1 MAVARMPSPPAM
13 DAIRPVLPAAH
24 EAFVLRAA
32 VEASPVNVTIADMS
46 QPDGPIIYANA
57 AFYSTTGYTPD
68 EVIGRN
74 CRFLQGP
81 DTDRDMV
88 QRMREAIAARVP
100 FTGEILNYRRD
111 RTAFLNR
118 LELAP
123 LVDRDAGLDA
133 YVGIQRDIT
142 AFRAAET
149 CRREREKL
157 AALGRLS
164 AGFSHELN
172 NLLQPIVTY
181 ADLLAA
187 RLATGDEEASEQL
200 RVILDSARA
209 ARNVTAQV
217 LRFARVRAATGLT
230 APAGRLLG
238 DAMRLAARL
247 LPPDVKFTVSGIDDL
262 LEECELDATELLQ
275 VFSNLLKNA
284 ADAMCGQGLIRI
296 EGRAEAGSLIVTVA
310 DNGPGMPPETA
321 ARIFEP
327 FFSTKAAGS
336 GTGLGLST
344 VWGIV
349 TGWGGSIS
357 VDTAPGRGA
366 RFTLVIPLKP
376 TPDLER
382 TI

>member
-1 MAVARMPSPPAM
+1 M
-13 DAIRPVLPAAH
+13 DTTRTVLPAAH

-32 VEASPVNVTIADMS
+32 VEASQVNVTIADMS

-57 AFYSTTGYTPD
+57 AFYRTTGYTPD

-81 DTDRDMV
+81 DTDRHMV
-88 QRMREAIAARVP
+88 RRMREAIAARVP

-123 LVDRDAGLDA
+123 LVDRGAGLDA

-157 AALGRLS
+157 AALGRLA

-181 ADLLAA
+181 ADLLAG

-200 RVILDSARA
+200 GVILNSARA
-209 ARNVTAQV
+209 ARSVTAQV

-230 APAGRLLG
+230 APAARLLG
-238 DAMRLAARL
+238 DAVRLAARL
-247 LPPDVKFTVSGIDDL
+247 LPPGVELAVSGIDDV
-262 LEECELDATELLQ
+262 LEECDLDATELLQ

-284 ADAMCGQGLIRI
+284 ADAMSGQGLIRI
-296 EGRAEAGSLIVTVA
+296 EGHAEAGSLVVTVA
-310 DNGPGMPPETA
+310 DTGPGMPPETA

-366 RFTLVIPLKP
+366 RFTLVMPLKP
-376 TPDLER
+376 APNPER
-382 TI
+382 NI

>member
-1 MAVARMPSPPAM
+1 M